1 MLVNNLKTKTR
12 FWNDIVKFCEML
24 SSEIGFGQRKLNEI
38 ILNYQQICSE
48 ECKRILQNYIKRG
61 CGEKIFSRCECLL
74 DLEEE
79 KLLDEFF
86 QTLGETDSYNELI
99 KINNYKIRFVQKYDY
114 YHEKSSKFSPL
125 IFKLSIIFGI
135 VICIVFI

>member
-1 MLVNNLKTKTR
+1 MTQKRLPTR
-12 FWNDIVKFCEML
+12 GSLCFLHYSI
-24 SSEIGFGQRKLNEI
+24 
-38 ILNYQQICSE
+38 
-48 ECKRILQNYIKRG
+48 QNCIKREY
-61 CGEKIFSRCECLL
+61 GEKLFSRCEYLL
-74 DLEEE
+74 ELEEE
-79 KLLDEFF
+79 RLIDEFF
-86 QTLGETDSYNELI
+86 QSLGEMDSYNELI